1 MESAIQLLKEYWFKI
16 RNKRTEKV
24 SETILDDLKWFLD
37 LNFVSEEAVDTVTAK
52 LYDADE
58 LSQETGSERILQT
71 EDECIEELKAL
82 PTEDDYPATY
92 SYSSGSADGVGSVA
106 AYEYDEADEYFDD
119 EFLCER
125 SFSAIRQSSELPPA
139 PVSCS
144 KRRGLPSFP
153 QLKREEKA
161 KEESYQAPQLQ
172 PQSLEDVISALGLTF
187 QQQLL
192 GLIDAKG
199 YTDSQIYRKAN
210 LDRKL
215 FSKIRCNKDYK
226 PSKQTALSLA
236 IALEL
241 NLDEATDLLGRA
253 GLALSPSS
261 LTDMII
267 KYCII
272 HRIYDIYDVNALLYE
287 HDQQLL
293 GC

>member
-1 MESAIQLLKEYWFKI
+1 MS
-16 RNKRTEKV
+16 
-24 SETILDDLKWFLD
+24 STIIDDLKWFLD
-37 LNFVSEEAVDTVTAK
+37 LNYIPEYSAEEATAEP
-52 LYDADE
+52 YDADE
-58 LSQETGSERILQT
+58 LSKKIEPEGFLLDASE
-71 EDECIEELKAL
+71 CVEESKSL
-82 PTEDDYPATY
+82 PAENEL
-92 SYSSGSADGVGSVA
+92 SISCGYSSGGADCTNYGGKYDFNKVDKA
-106 AYEYDEADEYFDD
+106 ADDFFLNEKRISTTYDT
-119 EFLCER
+119 C
-125 SFSAIRQSSELPPA
+125 ELPQT
-139 PVSCS
+139 PVNCG
-144 KRRGLPSFP
+144 KRRGLPPFP
-153 QLKREEKA
+153 QLKKEEKA
-161 KEESYQAPQLQ
+161 MSDSLQLAQLQ

-199 YTDSQIYRKAN
+199 YTDSQVYRKAN

-226 PSKQTALSLA
+226 PSKLTALSLA

-253 GLALSPSS
+253 GLALSPSN

-267 KYCII
+267 KYCIT

>member
-1 MESAIQLLKEYWFKI
+1 MLREYWFKI

-24 SETILDDLKWFLD
+24 SATTLDDLKWFLD
-37 LNFVSEEAVDTVTAK
+37 LNFVSDEAADTVTAEQ
-52 LYDADE
+52 YDADE
-58 LSQETGSERILQT
+58 LSQETHPECILQVA
-71 EDECIEELKAL
+71 DECIEESRVL
-82 PTEDDYPATY
+82 PTEGEYSASC
-92 SYSSGSADGVGSVA
+92 SYSSDSVGGIGYGG
-106 AYEYDEADEYFDD
+106 AYDYGEHEEAFDD
-119 EFLCER
+119 EFLYDKSISAYQEATEIPR
-125 SFSAIRQSSELPPA
+125 APTSF
-139 PVSCS
+139 S
-144 KRRGLPSFP
+144 KRRGCPSFP
-153 QLKREEKA
+153 QLKRDEKIRGG
-161 KEESYQAPQLQ
+161 SSQASQLQ
-172 PQSLEDVISALGLTF
+172 RQSLDDVISALGLTF

-199 YTDSQIYRKAN
+199 FTDSQVYRKAN

-226 PSKQTALSLA
+226 PSKLTALSLA

-253 GLALSPSS
+253 GLALSPSN

-267 KYCII
+267 KYCIT
-272 HRIYDIYDVNALLYE
+272 HQIYDIYDVNALLYE